1 MKSVHARVVHVAL
14 SAVFTL
20 LCVSVT
26 SAQPPAPRVSGF
38 VNANI
43 GLAQPMPDGLSS
55 VASSLDDTGRNE
67 VGLRSTMKRSPVVDL
82 GGGVLFRNRWMLG
95 ASFDRSAESA
105 PGDVSVT
112 LDHPLFHPTLT
123 ASRLTEDLER
133 IESGVHI
140 SAGYRF
146 PITRTFALGVF
157 GGPSYLTRRQQV
169 LSDISVSEPFDRAAR
184 SYSVII
190 NSYESETVRSSAW
203 GYHLGA
209 DGSYFFSRYVGIGAQ
224 LRYTRATFDTENL
237 LQSDVNERAVTDLVD
252 AGGLRFAA
260 GVRLRF

>member
-1 MKSVHARVVHVAL
+1 MKPLHARVVYVAL
-14 SAVFTL
+14 PAVLTL
-20 LCVSVT
+20 LSVSVT
-26 SAQPPAPRVSGF
+26 FAQTPTPRVSGF

-55 VASSLDDTGRNE
+55 VASSRDGTDRIE
-67 VGLRSTMKRSPVVDL
+67 VGLRSSMKRSPVFDL

-105 PGDVSVT
+105 PGDLSIT

-123 ASRLTEDLER
+123 ANRPTEDLER
-133 IESGVHI
+133 IESGLHI
-140 SAGYRF
+140 SAGYRL
-146 PITRTFALGVF
+146 PITRTFSLGVF

-169 LSDISVSEPFDRAAR
+169 LRDIAVSEPFDRAAR
-184 SYSVII
+184 SYSAII
-190 NSYESETVRSSAW
+190 DSYETETVRSSAW